1 MFKINFQFFAEANVN
16 KTTSDSHGNSLAA
29 EMKTYYDTELIE
41 MAKPNLVHSQ
51 FGVQRPL
58 PLGKGKSIEWRR
70 WSSFD
75 KALTPLQ
82 EGVTPDGN
90 KLNVSYVS
98 QELRQYGD
106 YTTISDLLELTAVDD
121 VILEATDRHG
131 ENMGLTLDTVT
142 RNELLTG
149 LNVIYAPVKDGESET
164 EITSRGQL
172 TEQAL
177 LTPELVAKAA
187 NFLKVSNAPK
197 IDGSYIAIVHPY
209 VAYDLMRHPEFMD
222 IHKYSDAVKQLFDGE
237 IGKLYGVRFVES
249 TEAKIFEGEAL
260 TAASANLTAGAALSK
275 SSGSGMST
283 LTSGTAIAAGDRILE
298 ANEEEPVLL
307 NVGGETFLCIGAQE
321 GAAGS
326 AKLHIQQPH
335 GAIESGATVYPGGAG
350 KNNLPVFA
358 CIFLG
363 KGAYGNV
370 DLQDSSEVIVKQK
383 GSSGA
388 SDPLN
393 QRSTVGW
400 KSTYAAKIL
409 IPEYLVRV
417 ECGSSF
423 SNEAKGN

>member
-1 MFKINFQFFAEANVN
+1 MRNPFQFFAEANVN
-16 KTTSDSHGNSLAA
+16 TTLSNAPGNSLAA

-58 PLGKGKSIEWRR
+58 PLGQGKTIEWRR

-98 QELRQYGD
+98 QQLRQYGD
-106 YTTISDLLELTAVDD
+106 YTTISDLLEMTAIDD

-131 ENMGLTLDTVT
+131 ENMGLTIDTVT

-149 LNVIYAPVKDGESET
+149 LNVIYAPNVEGGAET
-164 EITSRGQL
+164 EVKTRGEL
-172 TEQAL
+172 TEKAL
-177 LTPELVAKAA
+177 LTPEVVAKAA

-197 IDGSYIAIVHPY
+197 IDGSYVAIVHPY
-209 VAYDLMRHPEFMD
+209 VAYDLMRNQEFMD

-249 TEAKIFEGEAL
+249 TEAKIYEGAPLGAKSKNL
-260 TAASANLTAGAALSK
+260 TAAAAVQASTA
-275 SSGSGMST
+275 
-283 LTSGTAIAAGDRILE
+283 SGTSEVTVAEAIAADDRI
-298 ANEEEPVLL
+298 AAASAEEPVLL
-307 NVGGETFLCIGAQE
+307 NIGGKSFCCVGVTA

-326 AKLHIQQPH
+326 AKLSIQQPH
-335 GAIESGATVYPGGAG
+335 AAIAKDAVLHPGDAG
-350 KNNLPVFA
+350 KDNLPVFA
-358 CIFLG
+358 CLFLG
-363 KGAYGNV
+363 KGAYGSV
-370 DLQDSSEVIVKQK
+370 DLADSSEVIVKQK

-393 QRSTVGW
+393 QRATVGW

-423 SNEAKGN
+423 SSEAAGN

>member
-1 MFKINFQFFAEANVN
+1 MSKFQFFAEPNVN
-16 KTTSDSHGNSLAA
+16 KTTSAETGNRLSA
-29 EMKTYYDTELIE
+29 EMKTYYDTELLST
-41 MAKPNLVHSQ
+41 AKPALVHGQ
-51 FGVQRPL
+51 FGVKRPL

-90 KLNVSYVS
+90 KLNVSYVE

-149 LNVIYAPVKDGESET
+149 LNVFYAPITDGSAVT
-164 EITSRGQL
+164 EVSSRGAL
-172 TEQAL
+172 TAQAT

-187 NFLKVSNAPK
+187 GFLKVNNAPK
-197 IDGSYIAIVHPY
+197 IDGSYVAIVHPY
-209 VAYDLMRHPEFMD
+209 VAYDLMRNPEFLD
-222 IHKYSDAVKQLFDGE
+222 IHKYSEAVSSLFDGE

-249 TEAKIFEGEAL
+249 TEAKIFEGEDL
-260 TAASANLTAGAALSK
+260 TAASATLKNGATAVAAST
-275 SSGSGMST
+275 GSGTTDVTVAT
-283 LTSGTAIAAGDRILE
+283 LIAAGDRILE
-298 ANEEEPVLL
+298 AGAGAPVLL
-307 NVGGETFLCIGAQE
+307 NVGGVTYSCVGATA

-326 AKLHIQQPH
+326 AKIQLAQPH
-335 GAIESGATVYPGGAG
+335 AAVAANAVLCPGGAG
-350 KNNLPVFA
+350 KDNLPVFA
-358 CIFLG
+358 CLFLG

-370 DLQDSSEVIVKQK
+370 DLEDGSEVIVKQK
-383 GSSGA
+383 GSAGA
-388 SDPLN
+388 GDPLD

-409 IPEYLVRV
+409 IPEYLLRV

-423 SNEAKGN
+423 SGEAAGN